1 MLIGHS
7 NTLTTL
13 EASWSLIIIT
23 IQLLLVR
30 IQNTLGA
37 NGRKELKQHISSAVH
52 K

>member
-1 MLIGHS
+1 M
-7 NTLTTL
+7 
-13 EASWSLIIIT
+13 EPIIIT